1 MSAGVLSLRNV
12 LAPRA
17 SAVWWPSA
25 LSKIV
30 SKPFLSAPALQS
42 SAITSDIGI
51 SLPLGKL
58 KEMLGISDCVDHDH
72 ADHQHLEKDFFS
84 NNGILKAVPKKKMSL
99 QKRRSRQLGP
109 ARKQEKYINH
119 LNRCPSCGH
128 YKRSHTVCMNCFVEV
143 RDLWT
148 KFMGKPAKSEPLQN
162 EYLTKEDKNVLY
174 SNRKPMDFEKS
185 ALRRKNI
192 NEKNRLMKRNTKN
205 TLPVEPK
212 K

>member
-1 MSAGVLSLRNV
+1 MTAGVLSLKNV
-12 LAPRA
+12 FAPRA
-17 SAVWWPSA
+17 SALWWPSA
-25 LSKIV
+25 LSAMLA
-30 SKPFLSAPALQS
+30 KPLLSTPALQS
-42 SAITSDIGI
+42 SANTSGIGV
-51 SLPLGKL
+51 SLPLEKL
-58 KEMLGISDCVDHDH
+58 KEMLGISDCADHDH
-72 ADHQHLEKDFFS
+72 VHHQQLEQDFFS
-84 NNGILKAVPKKKMSL
+84 NNGILRAVPKKKMSL
-99 QKRRSRQLGP
+99 QKRRSRQLAP

-162 EYLTKEDKNVLY
+162 EYLTKEDKTLLY

-192 NEKNRLMKRNTKN
+192 NEKNRLMNRNARN